1 MKTLPKRLW
10 AGTWIEAALWF
21 CPFLV
26 KRCLGMSGQ
35 KGRGHQAKFWC
46 TGTRTLV
53 PYSSFGH
60 CHHQMIAA
68 GRRKETKRRSL
79 ELLRGCLICPLVD
92 RAGPGEKGKVKTV
105 HCCRSFVFLTSCWW
119 GACGSKSFQIYDKYS
134 NFRYI
139 ISCCQKTKPPTTN
152 FI

>member
-1 MKTLPKRLW
+1 
-10 AGTWIEAALWF
+10 
-21 CPFLV
+21 
-26 KRCLGMSGQ
+26 MSGQ
-35 KGRGHQAKFWC
+35 KGRGHQAKFWF

-53 PYSSFGH
+53 PFQAYKQVFCFNLKKHFVFVFVCVSLSLYLSFCKYSSFGH

-105 HCCRSFVFLTSCWW
+105 HCCRSFVFLTSC
-119 GACGSKSFQIYDKYS
+119 
-134 NFRYI
+134 
-139 ISCCQKTKPPTTN
+139 
-152 FI
+152 